1 MSGFNEKGIKNLSLQ
16 RRLNA
21 LGPQIA
27 FLLNITTRLTTL
39 STDFRDDN
47 TEFILSE
54 SLYF

>member
-27 FLLNITTRLTTL
+27 FLLNYYTTYNTKYRLQRRQYRVYTV
-39 STDFRDDN
+39 
-47 TEFILSE
+47 
-54 SLYF
+54 